1 MKDLQKRTWAEISL
15 ENIRHNYE
23 AIRRSLPASCRFLG
37 VVKADAYG
45 HGALFVARLL
55 QDEGAEYLAVSCLD
69 EALELRDGGI
79 SMPILILGHTPCE
92 YTRLL
97 VENDI
102 TQTVT
107 CLAKALEY
115 SEAAVKL
122 GRELKI
128 HLKLDTGMSRLGY
141 LCSGSYFDEGVE
153 NIIRSCRL
161 PGLVSEG
168 IYTHFAVSDELDEDS
183 RAYTKEQ
190 FQLFMSVI
198 EAVKE
203 RGGIEFPLRHCANSG
218 AVVNHPEM
226 ALDMVRPGLLLYGY
240 GDTSGRLGL
249 RPCMRL
255 VTTVSTIKF
264 YEPGTAVSYGRR
276 YVTDKRT
283 RMGVLSIGYADGLPR
298 IISNKCAFAAR
309 GGFAPQRGSI
319 CMDMCM
325 VDLSELPEVDVGSEV
340 ELFGPV
346 SSIHKLSE
354 AAGTI
359 PYELLCSVS
368 KRVPRVYKSF

>member
-15 ENIRHNYE
+15 ENIRHNYKT
-23 AIRRSLPASCRFLG
+23 IRTALPTGCRFLG

-45 HGALFVARLL
+45 HGALAVARLL
-55 QDEGAEYLAVSCLD
+55 QEEGAEYLAVSCLD
-69 EALELRDGGI
+69 EAMELRDGGI
-79 SMPILILGHTPCE
+79 DMPILILGHTPCE
-92 YTRLL
+92 YTGMLI
-97 VENDI
+97 ENRI

-122 GRELKI
+122 GGELMI

-141 LCSGSYFDEGVE
+141 LCAGSYFDEGVD

-161 PGLVSEG
+161 PGLISQG
-168 IYTHFAVSDELDEDS
+168 IYTHFAVSDELDGDS
-183 RAYTKEQ
+183 AQYTKQQ
-190 FQLFMSVI
+190 FALFMDVI
-198 EAVKE
+198 REVKA
-203 RGGIEFPLRHCANSG
+203 RSGIDFEIRHCANSD
-218 AVVNHPEM
+218 AVVNYPEM

-240 GDTSGRLGL
+240 GDSSGSLGL

-264 YEPGTAVSYGRR
+264 YEPDTTVSYGRHYR
-276 YVTDKRT
+276 TEART
-283 RMGVLSIGYADGLPR
+283 RMGVLAIGYADGLFR
-298 IISNKCAFAAR
+298 CLSDKCSFAAR
-309 GGFAPQRGSI
+309 GGLAPQRGRI

-325 VDLSELPEVDVGSEV
+325 VDLSALPEVDVGSEV
-340 ELFGPV
+340 EIFGERND
-346 SSIHKLSE
+346 IRLLSH

-368 KRVPRVYKSF
+368 KRVPRIYK